1 MWIQNKTSGAVVE
14 LSEDKWEN
22 LKRLGWNAHWS
33 PVKYSDEINIPK
45 SNEVVEI
52 RKSGSKKSKPKKEK
66 EKLVIPKVES
76 EVEINKE
83 D

>member
-14 LSEDKWEN
+14 LSEDKWED

-52 RKSGSKKSKPKKEK
+52 RKSVSKKSVSRKANLKRKKK
-66 EKLVIPKVES
+66 SWLYQR
-76 EVEINKE
+76 
-83 D
+83 